1 MEHLRR
7 LLSRSSRK
15 PPKHKPQHKLLKH
28 LGEPTSPTAQH
39 LLSGEAEGPSV
50 PLSFKSPQK
59 CSKQS
64 LIVGESGSSLGL
76 PLSRGFSIDS
86 LSLLLHQPRLSEKAE
101 ALGAPPSE
109 SLAAAAPAQTPLS
122 LAKWQSKT
130 SENPTL
136 LAAHPRGRP
145 RSRPYPRCSPW
156 TPCSAAEEAEVYRLE
171 SLLGQNASLR
181 TRKPLR
187 QTAKC
192 IPGGNRPATLGP
204 PCSRRHSA
212 LTADAS
218 ISLLSEERECS
229 AAKAAA
235 VAAATLLSS
244 CASEATA
251 SPPSSPCALG
261 AAAAALATPVE
272 AYSSTASAAS
282 AANVLQLPGLP
293 RARVLRDPPPLER
306 LGLRSAAGGPHTPA
320 ASDLQ
325 GPPIPAE
332 PQGTERSPPPLPD
345 LSRCMMPAA
354 SSNSEPAYTT
364 PTPAEGETTPSTCPQ
379 TPPDAPLLQ
388 SKRAQLLK
396 PQNTRRKSVPLLLRA
411 AAEEELGAESTVG
424 GGKEALYEGISRIE
438 KKAEMTY
445 FSPAAEATGEQGALC
460 QTSLA
465 LSWSPPV
472 FPSPEDF
479 RISEP
484 RPSYTFTQEGSED
497 ELEQVQQ
504 LAHVQYAQQQVQ
516 GKRQQPDLQQPPLFT
531 ATPFG
536 FKALYPW
543 DVITALSPVEI
554 SDWQGPLPVGAPEGL
569 RSPEALWPISHQP
582 AVDWQW
588 NIQLPCSSF
597 HSAGQYSCSKQRCSV
612 HGSYEAPAAAGV
624 SYKQQQQMLQELELQ
639 HQAAASQQQGLHGE
653 SFKEDEVNATKATR
667 LDEHTQV
674 SHRDDISLLH
684 QQTQEPQQDQQ
695 PQPQYSTSTTDPS
708 WGSWPDGAHNVLP
721 KAYTASENKDTDGSS
736 ISSKSSCHSKELH
749 HKGKERCG
757 EPATL

>member
-251 SPPSSPCALG
+251 SPPSSPC
-261 AAAAALATPVE
+261 
-272 AYSSTASAAS
+272 
-282 AANVLQLPGLP
+282 
-293 RARVLRDPPPLER
+293 
-306 LGLRSAAGGPHTPA
+306 
-320 ASDLQ
+320 
-325 GPPIPAE
+325 
-332 PQGTERSPPPLPD
+332 TERSPPPLPD

-445 FSPAAEATGEQGALC
+445 FSPAAEATGAAAAALTTHNKPMR
-460 QTSLA
+460 QS
-465 LSWSPPV
+465 
-472 FPSPEDF
+472 
-479 RISEP
+479 
-484 RPSYTFTQEGSED
+484 PSYTFTQLSC
-497 ELEQVQQ
+497 EQ
-504 LAHVQYAQQQVQ
+504 
-516 GKRQQPDLQQPPLFT
+516 
-531 ATPFG
+531 
-536 FKALYPW
+536 
-543 DVITALSPVEI
+543 
-554 SDWQGPLPVGAPEGL
+554 
-569 RSPEALWPISHQP
+569 
-582 AVDWQW
+582 
-588 NIQLPCSSF
+588 
-597 HSAGQYSCSKQRCSV
+597 
-612 HGSYEAPAAAGV
+612 
-624 SYKQQQQMLQELELQ
+624 KQQQQQPPSERRASAFVLPLRPSALVRMSQTLRRQQQKQ
-639 HQAAASQQQGLHGE
+639 HQKQ
-653 SFKEDEVNATKATR
+653 
-667 LDEHTQV
+667 
-674 SHRDDISLLH
+674 
-684 QQTQEPQQDQQ
+684 QQTQHNALRASAKAASAAKLSD
-695 PQPQYSTSTTDPS
+695 TT
-708 WGSWPDGAHNVLP
+708 AL
-721 KAYTASENKDTDGSS
+721 
-736 ISSKSSCHSKELH
+736 
-749 HKGKERCG
+749 
-757 EPATL
+757 